1 MDKLLVQDF
10 HFISCELISQ
20 LVVRDDRMLCCISID
35 VIAVLDQSCFQK
47 STCLTDIYV
56 PPDHPEMSN
65 IYIIISQQS
74 CKLLIQ
80 EFIIRQRA
88 CRCIQTH
95 RYTQRGVNS
104 TVQPP
109 GTSWVILIERAES

>member
-1 MDKLLVQDF
+1 MDELLVQDF

-65 IYIIISQQS
+65 IYIINNLANYSFRSSSFDKELVDAFKHID
-74 CKLLIQ
+74 
-80 EFIIRQRA
+80 
-88 CRCIQTH
+88 TH
-95 RYTQRGVNS
+95 KEV
-104 TVQPP
+104 
-109 GTSWVILIERAES
+109 